1 MNSLQSLP
9 SELFYDILGRITLKD
24 IGNLSLTGSISLREK
39 IMDWIKSASFQ
50 RTIAG
55 RLRIDGNWRQITRD
69 YGVMVKKVTIL
80 HESSCRLR
88 LLSDWYERLQSLVS
102 RDTLGR
108 RNQLW
113 RQYLS
118 RAGLASALAELI
130 KGWDV
135 VEFHKILDWLR
146 ESENHLDGVNQRLL
160 RTYFWEFLDSD
171 LERAKWTS
179 WLITTFFSLRLPIT
193 YIGTL
198 PYNIPRFLMTVYG
211 PAKIDVTGAEFLHLS
226 DRQIQNVKKSLGKT
240 DFSVL
245 CNGDTSWENLQYQVE
260 ELARAVS
267 SLRGNL
273 PEHLIISVVDSF
285 FESSIKGSLNQGEEA
300 IQSKKKSPLLRINF
314 DFFMKKENIFFKVFF
329 FLHLMTQLVN
339 KILIQLPSC
348 YIPRRILSPT
358 TWRICPSRLRV
369 PQCGQRYWPN

>member
-1 MNSLQSLP
+1 M
-9 SELFYDILGRITLKD
+9 
-24 IGNLSLTGSISLREK
+24 
-39 IMDWIKSASFQ
+39 
-50 RTIAG
+50 
-55 RLRIDGNWRQITRD
+55 
-69 YGVMVKKVTIL
+69 
-80 HESSCRLR
+80 
-88 LLSDWYERLQSLVS
+88 
-102 RDTLGR
+102 
-108 RNQLW
+108 W

-171 LERAKWTS
+171 LERGKWTS

-198 PYNIPRFLMTVYG
+198 SYNIPRFLMTVYG
-211 PAKIDVTGAEFLHLS
+211 PAKIDVMGAEFLHLS
-226 DRQIQNVKKSLGKT
+226 DRQIQKVKKSLGKT

-285 FESSIKGSLNQGEEA
+285 FDSSIKGSLNQGEEA
-300 IQSKKKSPLLRINF
+300 IQSKKKAPF
-314 DFFMKKENIFFKVFF
+314 
-329 FLHLMTQLVN
+329 
-339 KILIQLPSC
+339 
-348 YIPRRILSPT
+348 
-358 TWRICPSRLRV
+358 
-369 PQCGQRYWPN
+369 